1 MKKRNPLPEGD
12 DGRTIAPMNL
22 EGMPGY
28 RPWLKDRQEM
38 SGAGDTKSKTDE
50 PYAGAE
56 LTKEQLRAYRFAALK
71 AGLLVAFIFGL
82 VFFLFIAFCDFIW
95 FR

>member
-1 MKKRNPLPEGD
+1 MKNRNPLPDGD

-28 RPWLKDRQEM
+28 RPWLKDRQEK
-38 SGAGDTKSKTDE
+38 SGPDHSVSDMGE
-50 PYAGAE
+50 PYTGAE

-71 AGLLVAFIFGL
+71 AGLLVALIFGL

>member
-1 MKKRNPLPEGD
+1 
-12 DGRTIAPMNL
+12 MNL

-28 RPWLKDRQEM
+28 RPWLKDRQEK
-38 SGAGDTKSKTDE
+38 SGADQSLSDLRE
-50 PYAGAE
+50 PNTGAE

-71 AGLLVAFIFGL
+71 AGLLVALIFGV